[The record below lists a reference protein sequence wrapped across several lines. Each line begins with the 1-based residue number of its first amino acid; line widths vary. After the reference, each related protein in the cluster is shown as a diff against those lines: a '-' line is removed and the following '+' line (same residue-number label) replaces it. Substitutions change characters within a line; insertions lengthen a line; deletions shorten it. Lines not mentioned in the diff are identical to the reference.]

1 MYRKVLNYLR
11 GQVTV
16 EVESAAP
23 ERVLNLCAA
32 HGIPFWGLTWLSELR
47 LRAAI
52 DRAELPR
59 LRQVLTQTDAVLTV
73 VRTEGA
79 PEVWRQYRRRYV
91 LLAAVGLLMLMMAL
105 GSTHIWAFQVTGNDT
120 VPTET
125 ILRSASGR
133 PISTPTGRS
142 PMWWPPGTALS
153 PACRRWTGRHRS
165 WRAAPSRRD
174 RC

>member
-16 EVESAAP
+16 EVESAVP

-32 HGIPFWGLTWLSELR
+32 HGIPFWGLTWLSEIR

-59 LRQVLTQTDAVLTV
+59 LREVLTRTDAVLTV

-91 LLAAVGLLMLMMAL
+91 LLAAAAVLAAVNLADQLTKAQEGAENLRR
-105 GSTHIWAFQVTGNDT
+105 QVKTYLD
-120 VPTET
+120 EASRAKSEAAE
-125 ILRSASGR
+125 LRRKLQNAQNQNN
-133 PISTPTGRS
+133 
-142 PMWWPPGTALS
+142 
-153 PACRRWTGRHRS
+153 RRG
-165 WRAAPSRRD
+165 
-174 RC
+174 